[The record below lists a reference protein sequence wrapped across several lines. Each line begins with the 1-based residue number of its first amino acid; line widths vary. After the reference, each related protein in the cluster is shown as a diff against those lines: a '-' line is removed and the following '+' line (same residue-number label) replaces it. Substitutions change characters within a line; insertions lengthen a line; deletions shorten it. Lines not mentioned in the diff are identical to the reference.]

1 MTTLVDMTLVVV
13 GSGVVVGGS
22 VVAIVVQVD
31 VVVGGISGV
40 VVSGAS

>member
-31 VVVGGISGV
+31 VVVGGIRGV